1 MAKRIPYIFKKKT
14 KIDRMPVISVTD
26 KRKEPSYNRKLTKRS
41 ASLGLVHEPKIVFP
55 KAGSIDDY

>member
-1 MAKRIPYIFKKKT
+1 
-14 KIDRMPVISVTD
+14 MPVISVTD